1 MATRP
6 PKLKAALASPL
17 RPPEAAAHVCLEV
30 TDNST
35 SRYSATEFF
44 GLRKLRDPA
53 GAAARMATQFIEM
66 NRRITQRLGV
76 GIEAAYDGRSVDLL
90 LHAGNSVG
98 AVPLASPSSARPD
111 YGLIVRPRFPWAGI
125 GPMLAT
131 MGWRVTPTPLRLPL
145 LLRSERRVPPWVLSA
160 TVLLRLE
167 ALLNSLD
174 RRFEMVSENRSTPK
188 GQVDWAHYATRSLAH
203 AQPLAV
209 PCSFPDLRDDRQMRG
224 AIRSALEKQSQSSS
238 TQVAHGA
245 VVHRLIEWASGL
257 LRLVGPVPAL
267 PPSAARL
274 QAWLQ
279 RPLRSTAF
287 LDGLQAIEWTVDDR
301 GLAGLS
307 DLDGLPWAMPMD
319 KFFEAWVETVAYAVA
334 RQTGGLLRTGRQ
346 GHTERALNWQ
356 PRFLGSQRLLIPDVC
371 LEWGDF
377 TVLIIDAKYK
387 RHFEEFSERG
397 WRAAEDELRERH
409 RQDLLQVLAYAN
421 LCKTLRV
428 AACLVYPCAVETWR
442 PLVARG
448 GALHRATIPA
458 AGCAISVW
466 LTAMPMTGS
475 VNESAVHLTR
485 YVQVERAHPASGP
498 HYGN

>member
-1 MATRP
+1 MAARP
-6 PKLKAALASPL
+6 AKLKVALGSPL

-35 SRYSATEFF
+35 SRYSAAEFF
-44 GLRKLRDPA
+44 GLRKLRDSS

-66 NRRITQRLGV
+66 NRRITERMGV

-90 LHAGNSVG
+90 LHAGNNVG

-111 YGLIVRPRFPWAGI
+111 YGLIVQPRFPWAGI

-145 LLRSERRVPPWVLSA
+145 LRRSERRVPAWVLSA

-167 ALLNSLD
+167 ALLKSLD
-174 RRFEMVSENRSTPK
+174 RRFEMETENRATPK
-188 GQVDWAHYATRSLAH
+188 GQVNWAQYAIRSLAR

-209 PCSFPDLRDDRQMRG
+209 PCSFPDLSDDRQLRG
-224 AIRSALEKQSQSSS
+224 AIRCALEKQLQSLS
-238 TQVAHGA
+238 TQVSHGA
-245 VVHRLIEWASGL
+245 FVHRLIELASDL

-279 RPLRSTAF
+279 RPLRTTAF
-287 LDGLQAIEWTVDDR
+287 LDGLKGIEWTVDDR

-307 DLDGLPWAMPMD
+307 DLDGLPWSMPMD
-319 KFFEAWVETVAYAVA
+319 AFFEAWVETVAQAVA
-334 RQTGGLLRTGRQ
+334 RQTGGVIRTGREGQ
-346 GHTERALNWQ
+346 TERALDWQ
-356 PRFLGSQRLLIPDVC
+356 PRFLGSQRSLIPDVW
-371 LEWGDF
+371 LEWGNF
-377 TVLIIDAKYK
+377 TLIVDAKYK
-387 RHFEEFSERG
+387 RHFEEFSDRG

-421 LCKTLRV
+421 LCRTPRV
-428 AACLVYPCAVETWR
+428 AACLVYPCSPETWR
-442 PLVARG
+442 SLVARG
-448 GALHRATIPA
+448 RALHRAAIPT
-458 AGCAISVW
+458 AGRAISVW
-466 LTAMPMTGS
+466 LTAMPMTGA
-475 VNESAVHLTR
+475 VNESAEHLTR
-485 YVQVERAHPASGP
+485 YVQAERAHAA
-498 HYGN
+498 